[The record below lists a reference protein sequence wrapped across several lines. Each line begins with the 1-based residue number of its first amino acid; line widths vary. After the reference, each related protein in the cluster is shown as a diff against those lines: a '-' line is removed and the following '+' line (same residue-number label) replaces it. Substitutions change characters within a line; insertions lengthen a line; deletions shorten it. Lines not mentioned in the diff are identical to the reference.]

1 MTGNRYSVCMT
12 NVTPLRDTTDPIRTA
27 RAAFVLD
34 SLKSERWSV
43 RQAALAT
50 GIGTSVLATR
60 MSGTTAFLADELES
74 IAALL
79 KRDPVEFYAEY
90 IAVGRAGFEPATS
103 TVESRQ
109 FDRPVV
115 NLFDRKAS

>member
-1 MTGNRYSVCMT
+1 MTGNRYSVYMA

-27 RAAFVLD
+27 RAAFVHD

-90 IAVGRAGFEPATS
+90 LAAKERPSDYVADRSG
-103 TVESRQ
+103 TVTHVDFTARK
-109 FDRPVV
+109 VV
-115 NLFDRKAS
+115 A